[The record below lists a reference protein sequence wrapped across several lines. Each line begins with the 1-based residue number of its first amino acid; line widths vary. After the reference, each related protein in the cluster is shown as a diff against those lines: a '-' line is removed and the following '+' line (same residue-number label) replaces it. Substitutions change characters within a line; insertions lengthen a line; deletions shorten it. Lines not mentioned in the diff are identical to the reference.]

1 MQPKK
6 MTAQK
11 KTYTLLLTK
20 PRMKANEGCR
30 PEAVSGCTA
39 KKSTFFEKPTDRTAG
54 CPDGR
59 QSSPVRQKPR
69 NTQKP
74 GISEAI

>member
-20 PRMKANEGCR
+20 PFCKTSRKTGALMDGTAPPTVKALLSFKISPIASAYNPGYDDFCLL
-30 PEAVSGCTA
+30 
-39 KKSTFFEKPTDRTAG
+39 FPTN
-54 CPDGR
+54 R
-59 QSSPVRQKPR
+59 QCQ
-69 NTQKP
+69 
-74 GISEAI
+74 

>member
-20 PRMKANEGCR
+20 PMWLPALCTGEWISLYSKGMSL
-30 PEAVSGCTA
+30 PSG
-39 KKSTFFEKPTDRTAG
+39 
-54 CPDGR
+54 
-59 QSSPVRQKPR
+59 
-69 NTQKP
+69 
-74 GISEAI
+74 

>member
-20 PRMKANEGCR
+20 PGHMKKLTFSFCKAIVTEEGTLAPP
-30 PEAVSGCTA
+30 PEPARQLHTGQPPA
-39 KKSTFFEKPTDRTAG
+39 KPYKSNSAG
-54 CPDGR
+54 LP
-59 QSSPVRQKPR
+59 
-69 NTQKP
+69 
-74 GISEAI
+74 